1 MNWDAVKCKRD
12 KSRDQAQDFAN
23 AHNPNPGNLGEAS
36 RDEWNAVLHTYG
48 AVLVYFNF
56 GAEHGKDILW
66 AHELVPKTG
75 EEAGPVFGPI
85 ERQMDFANNTYG
97 LAIAAAVDELD
108 ISRDQ
113 KVELSGQLVV
123 QAVEAG
129 LLCYVAGEEFANPGR
144 CGG

>member
-1 MNWDAVKCKRD
+1 
-12 KSRDQAQDFAN
+12 
-23 AHNPNPGNLGEAS
+23 
-36 RDEWNAVLHTYG
+36 
-48 AVLVYFNF
+48 
-56 GAEHGKDILW
+56 
-66 AHELVPKTG
+66 
-75 EEAGPVFGPI
+75 
-85 ERQMDFANNTYG
+85 MDFANNTYG